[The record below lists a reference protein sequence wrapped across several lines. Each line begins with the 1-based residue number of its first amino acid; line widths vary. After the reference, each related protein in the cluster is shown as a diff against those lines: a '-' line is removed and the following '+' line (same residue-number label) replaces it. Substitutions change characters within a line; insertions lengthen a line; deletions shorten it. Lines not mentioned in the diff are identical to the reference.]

1 MDKFDIGKVIAS
13 VNWPVWLDWTILIDL
28 SGFALA
34 IIGFLNL
41 ADPIERYFRKLRDAA
56 ELTEK
61 QMNQTIRHIFP
72 LRKNW
77 WRLLRQGMR
86 VLFIEIAPFVVLA
99 IVITGSV
106 DEVWHWIRSV
116 HWGWLV
122 LIIATAPIYS
132 FALWVFSRLLGNRIT
147 KYIAW
152 LIWRIVS
159 VLSYPPSGVL
169 GTIGLAITIA
179 SLTSKRLS

>member
-1 MDKFDIGKVIAS
+1 MDNFEFWKIVSS
-13 VNWPVWLDWTILIDL
+13 VNWPAWLDWTILIDL

-41 ADPIERYFRKLRDAA
+41 APKIEAYFRRVRDEA
-56 ELTEK
+56 ERTEQ
-61 QMNQTIRHIFP
+61 QMNQTIRRIFP
-72 LRKNW
+72 LHKNW
-77 WRLLRQGMR
+77 WQLLRQGMR

-99 IVITGSV
+99 VVITGSV

-116 HWGWLV
+116 HWWWLV
-122 LIIATAPIYS
+122 LIVATAPIYS

-179 SLTSKRLS
+179 SLASKRLS